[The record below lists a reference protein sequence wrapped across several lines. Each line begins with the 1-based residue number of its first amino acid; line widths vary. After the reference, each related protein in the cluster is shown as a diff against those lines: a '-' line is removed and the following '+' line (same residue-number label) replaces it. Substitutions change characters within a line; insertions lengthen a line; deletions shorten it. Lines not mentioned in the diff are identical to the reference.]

1 MAVLRG
7 TLVSFDA
14 ATYKAVVRLDGSGP
28 QVLTDVRTN
37 RGIPSAELTA
47 SRRVLVD
54 AGDTGDI
61 ADVVLT
67 AVFTG

>member
-1 MAVLRG
+1 MAILRG

-14 ATYKAVVRLDGSGP
+14 PTYKAVVRLDGSGP
-28 QVLTDVRTN
+28 QVLADVRTN
-37 RGIPSAELTA
+37 RGIAAAELTA

-54 AGDTGDI
+54 TGDHGDI

-67 AVFTG
+67 TIFTP

>member
-1 MAVLRG
+1 MPVLRG
-7 TLVSFDA
+7 ILVSFDA
-14 ATYKAVVRLDGSGP
+14 GTYRAVVRLDGSGP
-28 QVLTDVRTN
+28 QVLADVRTS
-37 RGIPSAELTA
+37 RGIPSAEMVA
-47 SRRVLVD
+47 ARRVLVD

>member
-7 TLVSFDA
+7 TLVSFDSG
-14 ATYKAVVRLDGSGP
+14 TYRAVVRLDGSGP
-28 QVLTDVRTN
+28 QALADVRTS
-37 RGIPSAELTA
+37 RGIASAELTA
-47 SRRVLVD
+47 GRRVLVD

-67 AVFTG
+67 AVYTG